1 MRNGSVN
8 SKARRRS
15 AEAAWPQEPDFVR
28 PQTEGE
34 QPQARGTITTK
45 RPSAEKMDKDKKIS
59 PNGRLWPGGRES
71 GRVEY
76 LLKTPLSPHS
86 DPEADSVP
94 NHRLSSA
101 GVEPPKIRARE

>member
-45 RPSAEKMDKDKKIS
+45 RPSAEQRDKDKKFS

-76 LLKTPLSPHS
+76 PLKTPLSPHS

-101 GVEPPKIRARE
+101 EVELPKIRARE